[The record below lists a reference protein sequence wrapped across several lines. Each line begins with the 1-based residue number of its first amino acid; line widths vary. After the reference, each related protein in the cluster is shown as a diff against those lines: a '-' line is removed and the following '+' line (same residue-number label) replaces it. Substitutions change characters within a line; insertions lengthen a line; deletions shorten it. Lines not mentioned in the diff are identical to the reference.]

1 MKKRLAVLLI
11 LLLCLPALA
20 QAYTGSY
27 GGSTLFTF
35 SYDSGRFRMD
45 QDSYLGGNRSNQ
57 VWFFMLYDSDYTID
71 CGMFVNESTQSMS
84 NGDTSALSLY
94 LAATMRAMV
103 RPVRVPARS
112 MVRVMRCFRCPA

>member
-45 QDSYLGGNRSNQ
+45 LSGRKPQQSGL
-57 VWFFMLYDSDYTID
+57 VLY
-71 CGMFVNESTQSMS
+71 
-84 NGDTSALSLY
+84 A
-94 LAATMRAMV
+94 V
-103 RPVRVPARS
+103 R
-112 MVRVMRCFRCPA
+112 

>member
-94 LAATMRAMV
+94 LA
-103 RPVRVPARS
+103 VRVPARS

>member
-45 QDSYLGGNRSNQ
+45 QDSYLGRKPQQSGL
-57 VWFFMLYDSDYTID
+57 VLY
-71 CGMFVNESTQSMS
+71 
-84 NGDTSALSLY
+84 A
-94 LAATMRAMV
+94 V
-103 RPVRVPARS
+103 R
-112 MVRVMRCFRCPA
+112 